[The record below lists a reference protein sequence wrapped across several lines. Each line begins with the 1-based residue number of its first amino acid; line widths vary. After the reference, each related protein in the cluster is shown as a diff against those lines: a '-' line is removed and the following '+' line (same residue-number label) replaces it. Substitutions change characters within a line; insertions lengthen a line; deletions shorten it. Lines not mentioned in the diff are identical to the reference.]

1 MSSNRPSDAKEVISL
16 RTYIIRRIVPYVA
29 ALTGITGL
37 TVLLISFGVNR
48 FCIGAGNPE
57 TERATYILGGGV
69 CGVLV
74 GLTIGVIV
82 LLLMRMRNAASEP
95 ILRLLH
101 EALERMRLG
110 DVKPFRTNYAIA
122 EIRRLAEI
130 FDRLFRLQDERVAE
144 LAEILHSLNH
154 SLGSPL
160 FRLLDAAERLEAI
173 GPEAKEIA
181 AIIRETESV
190 IDETVTM
197 TVGIADN
204 YSRING
210 APPKPVD
217 IPATVRA
224 AVERH
229 RAAAAE
235 KHITMTLSVPEA
247 PLVLMAHESRIGDIA
262 SNLVSNAVK
271 YTPDGGHV
279 TVTATNVPSLS
290 STTGAVTASI
300 AVSDTGIGIEP
311 QDAERIFRAGYR
323 AEAARSVHGTG
334 FGLALV
340 RSIARS
346 YGGDCTFVPNPTGG
360 TTFTATMKLNKEISK

>member
-1 MSSNRPSDAKEVISL
+1 MSSSRPSDAMEVISL
-16 RTYIIRRIVPYVA
+16 RSYIIRRIVPYVA

-48 FCIGAGNPE
+48 FCIGAGNPG
-57 TERATYILGGGV
+57 TECATYILGGGV

-95 ILRLLH
+95 ILSLLH

-110 DVKPFRTNYAIA
+110 DVKPFRTDYAIA

-173 GPEAKEIA
+173 GPETKEIA
-181 AIIRETESV
+181 AIIRETESF

-210 APPKPVD
+210 APTKPVD
-217 IPATVRA
+217 IPATVRFV
-224 AVERH
+224 VERH
-229 RAAAAE
+229 RAAADE
-235 KHITMTLSVPEA
+235 KHIALTVSLPEK
-247 PLVLMAHESRIGDIA
+247 PFVLMAHESKVGDIV
-262 SNLVSNAVK
+262 SNLLSNAIK
-271 YTPDGGHV
+271 YTPDGGSV
-279 TVTATNVPSLS
+279 TVAVRNAASLE
-290 STTGAVTASI
+290 I
-300 AVSDTGIGIEP
+300 AVSDTGIGIREE
-311 QDAERIFRAGYR
+311 DREKVFRAGYR
-323 AEAARSVHGTG
+323 AEEARSVHGTG

-346 YGGDCTFVPNPTGG
+346 YGGDCTFVPNPNGG
-360 TTFTATMKLNKEISK
+360 TTFTATMTLEMENHK